1 MSRTGH
7 WLTVDDVERV
17 HRAVQRGRPVGPF
30 MESLHCATLPALLEY
45 GCLRHADASGL
56 IPPLPTAVRESA
68 LGRILNDV
76 PSPLG
81 LRANGTMPTPL
92 ARIDALP
99 AEFVSVAREDELD
112 EQPWN
117 LFIIRFTRSAQEKGF
132 GKTLANGLGG
142 ALCEMARNALEHSDT
157 SVPALVGYQV
167 LDGVALFGVA
177 DVGRGVRASLRTNP
191 EYEHL
196 ALDSDAIHTALQ
208 DGASRHGYQ
217 KSGLGFR
224 EVFSALASNWGH
236 LRFRSGEGCITM
248 TGPDCGPNIG
258 DVTHPPALPGFQVTV
273 CCRTRPP
280 SSNDPPVV

>member
-1 MSRTGH
+1 MEPR
-7 WLTVDDVERV
+7 LTVDDVERV
-17 HRAVQRGRPVGPF
+17 QRAVQRGRPVATFVEGLR
-30 MESLHCATLPALLEY
+30 SATLPALLEY
-45 GCLRHADASGL
+45 GCLQYADETGL
-56 IPPLPTAVRESA
+56 IPSLPPAVQGSD
-68 LGRILNDV
+68 LGRTLAAV

-81 LRANGTMPTPL
+81 LRSDGQTRTPP
-92 ARIDALP
+92 ARIDTCP
-99 AEFVSVAREDELD
+99 AEFVSLTREDELD

-117 LFIIRFTRSAQEKGF
+117 LFVIRFTRSAQETGF

-142 ALCEMARNALEHSDT
+142 ALYEMARNALEHSET
-157 SVPALVGYQV
+157 SVPVLVGYQV
-167 LDGVALFGVA
+167 FDGMALFGVA

-196 ALDSDAIHTALQ
+196 ILDSEAITTALQ

-236 LRFRSGEGCITM
+236 LRFRSGEGCVTM
-248 TGPDCGPNIG
+248 TGTDCGPNIG

-273 CCRTRPP
+273 CCRTHPP
-280 SSNDPPVV
+280 SSDEPSVV